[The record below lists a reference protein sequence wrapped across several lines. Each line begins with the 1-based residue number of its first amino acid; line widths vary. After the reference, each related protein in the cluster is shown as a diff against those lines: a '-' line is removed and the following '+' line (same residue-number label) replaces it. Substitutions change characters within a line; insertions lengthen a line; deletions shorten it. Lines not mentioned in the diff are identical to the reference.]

1 MSMST
6 YMVAYNAGGLWHC
19 DVVAASSP
27 EDAVVE
33 FTKTH
38 SAVGDPVYVGK
49 ITDMESFR
57 VQCRRVIDVVKA

>member
-1 MSMST
+1 MST

-38 SAVGDPVYVGK
+38 PCGDTVYVGK

-57 VQCRRVIDVVKA
+57 VQCRRVVDVVKA